1 MLSFLNFIRE
11 SGDGSAF
18 CVHQPSTNKM
28 ERSKAC
34 NNSSTT
40 KLHFNR
46 LSSRYCN
53 SSGGALLPFAPAT
66 RFTMYS
72 PLAVAVTMFLLM
84 SCMAPMAVGND
95 AEKDLKLD
103 DASVSVPLG
112 KVIQLPV
119 ITEEATS
126 SLSLDT
132 HNPVV
137 ADLENES
144 STSPRELFVYMTT
157 KPTIGPPTAA
167 PSVKPTHQYP
177 PYCDMFCP
185 L

>member
-1 MLSFLNFIRE
+1 MALRT
-11 SGDGSAF
+11 
-18 CVHQPSTNKM
+18 STNKM

-34 NNSSTT
+34 NISSTS

-46 LSSRYCN
+46 LTSRYCN
-53 SSGGALLPFAPAT
+53 SSGGALLPFASST

-144 STSPRELFVYMTT
+144 STSPRELLIIFPHPYAPFEPTPYPT
-157 KPTIGPPTAA
+157 KKPTYM
-167 PSVKPTHQYP
+167 PSAVPSFRPSRQYP
-177 PYCDMFCP
+177 PFCEMFCP
-185 L
+185 LPTN